1 VTAVLPAALAG
12 RAVVVALGLP
22 ASRRALVA
30 RSGPPR
36 RAVPSLLVGPAVFAP
51 LTLPLGPVGA
61 AVATVLAVLGRRE
74 LLRQRRRAERRR
86 ERVNAGEAMAVLAG
100 ELRAGR
106 APNVALRSAAS
117 VASGPTAVALL
128 EAAGSASLGAA
139 AAEALVRH
147 AEASAVPELLGG
159 LAVCWDVCQGAG
171 SSLAVAVDRLEEAL
185 RADQA
190 TREEVEAELEGAR
203 STALLLAGL
212 PVLGLGLGSGLGG
225 DPLHVL
231 LRTPVGWVC
240 LCVGVALELL
250 GLWWTGR
257 IVRAA
262 GGDA

>member
-1 VTAVLPAALAG
+1 VTALVPAGLAAL
-12 RAVVVALGLP
+12 AVVVALGLP
-22 ASRRALVA
+22 A
-30 RSGPPR
+30 PR
-36 RAVPSLLVGPAVFAP
+36 RAVLAAAAGPRRTVPGLLVGPAAFAV
-51 LTLPLGPVGA
+51 LTVPLGPVGA
-61 AVATVLAVLGRRE
+61 AVAAVLIVLARRE
-74 LLRQRRRAERRR
+74 LARRGRRAARR
-86 ERVNAGEAMAVLAG
+86 EERANAGEAMAVLAG

-106 APNVALRSAAS
+106 SPSVALGSAAS
-117 VASGPTAVALL
+117 VATGPTAAALL
-128 EAAGSASLGAA
+128 EAAGSSTVGAG
-139 AAEALVRH
+139 AAEALVRQV
-147 AEASAVPELLGG
+147 ERSAVPELLGG

-171 SSLAVAVDRLEEAL
+171 GSLAVAVDRLEEAL

-190 TREEVEAELEGAR
+190 CREEVEAELEGAR

-231 LRTPVGWVC
+231 LRTPIGWVC